1 MPARI
6 RRKALNPEIYT
17 QLIRDALPIPPVTEA
32 DNNRLIEVMAGI
44 DEREDATPEEAAFAE
59 LLAIVVEDFENR
71 HYSLPAVPPHE
82 SLQALMEDR
91 SLQHKDIAE
100 IVGNKGL
107 TTEIIAGRRKMSKA
121 VAKRLSTS
129 LSVPVELFL

>member
-44 DEREDATPEEAAFAE
+44 DERT
-59 LLAIVVEDFENR
+59 R
-71 HYSLPAVPPHE
+71 H
-82 SLQALMEDR
+82 
-91 SLQHKDIAE
+91 
-100 IVGNKGL
+100 
-107 TTEIIAGRRKMSKA
+107 RR
-121 VAKRLSTS
+121 KRLSPNCWLSWSKILRTGTTVFPPFRPMRRCRRSWKIGAFSIRTS
-129 LSVPVELFL
+129 PKSWGKRD

>member
-1 MPARI
+1 MPSRT
-6 RRKALNPEIYT
+6 RRKAIDSEIYT
-17 QLIRDALPIPPVTEA
+17 QLFRDALPMPPVTEA
-32 DNNRLIEVMAGI
+32 DNERLIKVMASI
-44 DEREDATPEEAAFAE
+44 DEREDATPEEVAFAE
-59 LLAIVVEDFENR
+59 LLAILVEDFENR

-82 SLQALMEDR
+82 ALQALMEDR
-91 SLQHKDIAE
+91 SLQHKDIAQ

-121 VAKRLSTS
+121 VAVRLSTR